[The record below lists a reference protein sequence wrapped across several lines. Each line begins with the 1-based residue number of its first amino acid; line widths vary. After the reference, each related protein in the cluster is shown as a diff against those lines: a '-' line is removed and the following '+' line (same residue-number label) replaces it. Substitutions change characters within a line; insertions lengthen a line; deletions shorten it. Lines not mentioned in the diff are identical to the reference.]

1 MQDGDRLSSQT
12 IGNVL
17 DRPGSQRHP
26 GAALL
31 PSQWTLRGL
40 LGGAPRGP
48 GGLTSTSMS
57 PALACVNASST
68 ADQPL
73 FSLVRVHPCPP
84 LGSRAIARFD
94 RALSVT
100 EIC

>member
-57 PALACVNASST
+57 PAPSHDAHPMDA
-68 ADQPL
+68 PEPGGE
-73 FSLVRVHPCPP
+73 VRTDLLQLLRGGFGGMVAYVFE
-84 LGSRAIARFD
+84 GF
-94 RALSVT
+94 V
-100 EIC
+100 